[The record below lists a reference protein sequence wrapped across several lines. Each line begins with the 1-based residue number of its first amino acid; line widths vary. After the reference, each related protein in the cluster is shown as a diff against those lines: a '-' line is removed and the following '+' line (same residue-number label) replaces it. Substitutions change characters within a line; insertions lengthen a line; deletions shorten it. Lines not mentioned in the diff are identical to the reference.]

1 MGFDPFYI
9 NVFLVACL
17 LIILIIVCALVIH
30 GVITNIMGFTKILR
44 KQVPNITL
52 EYRKGDDGKV
62 FTHPYRLDVRG
73 ESRSYTKHQVRQ
85 QIQKE
90 VNHVYARSIC
100 EGALEEV
107 FNDRNKKMIVRE
119 IKARALY
126 IKVGEKE
133 RCIVLD
139 EL

>member
-1 MGFDPFYI
+1 MELDPI
-9 NVFLVACL
+9 HTILFLACSL
-17 LIILIIVCALVIH
+17 VILTIVCALVIH
-30 GVITNIMGFTKILR
+30 GVVTNIMGLTKILR
-44 KQVPNITL
+44 KQIPNMTL
-52 EYRKGDDGKV
+52 EYRKGDDGRV
-62 FTHPYRLDVRG
+62 FTYPYHLDVRG
-73 ESRSYTKHQVRQ
+73 VSSSYTKHQVRQ
-85 QIQKE
+85 QIQKL
-90 VNHVYARSIC
+90 VNHVYARSVC

-107 FNDRNKKMIVRE
+107 FNDKTKKMIVRE